1 MMEGEL
7 PSQPAARVPDP
18 LIGRVIADRY
28 RILAPLGRGGMGVVY
43 KVEHLRIG
51 KLMAMKLLTG
61 QLSRDRDVVRRFK
74 REALAASRLTSVNTV
89 QVWDF
94 GHADG
99 LTYLVMELVHGED
112 LGKVLR
118 REGPMPWVRVAKIA
132 AQVCNSLVEAH
143 ARGIIH
149 RDLKPENLLMVRA
162 ELAEVQELVKVL
174 DFGLAKLHEDER
186 ANPNEITMTGA
197 IVGTPYYMAPEQI
210 RAEPVDGRTDLYA
223 LGAVMYR
230 ALTGAPPFVAPT
242 PMAVLTMHLV
252 SPLEPPTQ
260 RAPSLGIPEEASAI
274 VARALEKDPARR
286 FSSAAELRDALLRSL
301 AGAGISGGFLR
312 SGALEAVEEATENR
326 ISMGTPAKRVE
337 VDAYVRRVRRQAVIA
352 GVVVALVFAAMMAYV
367 LVARGATVP
376 HALEQAAPGACA
388 CDGVKPASSPAGY
401 EVRLQPR

>member
-1 MMEGEL
+1 
-7 PSQPAARVPDP
+7 
-18 LIGRVIADRY
+18 
-28 RILAPLGRGGMGVVY
+28 MGVVY

-186 ANPNEITMTGA
+186 TNPNEITTAGA

-230 ALTGAPPFVAPT
+230 ALTGTPPYAAPT

-252 SPLEPPTQ
+252 SPLEPPTL
-260 RAPSLGIPEEASAI
+260 RAPSLAIPDEGSAI
-274 VARALEKDPARR
+274 VVRALEKDPAAR

-312 SGALEAVEEATENR
+312 SGALEAVEEATDNR
-326 ISMGTPAKRVE
+326 VSMGTPAKRVE
-337 VDAYVRRVRRQAVIA
+337 VDAYVRHVRLQAAIVV
-352 GVVVALVFAAMMAYV
+352 GVVLALVLAAVTAYV
-367 LVARGATVP
+367 LRAHGAISG
-376 HALEQAAPGACA
+376 HALELAAPRACVGEA
-388 CDGVKPASSPAGY
+388 VTSAPPSEGY
-401 EVRLQPR
+401 EVRLHRP